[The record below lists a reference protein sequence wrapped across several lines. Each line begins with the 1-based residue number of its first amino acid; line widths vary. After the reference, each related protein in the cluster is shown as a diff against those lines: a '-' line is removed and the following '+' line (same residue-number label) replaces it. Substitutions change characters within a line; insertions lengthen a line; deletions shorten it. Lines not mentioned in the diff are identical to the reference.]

1 MVGGGHCVP
10 GSEVASRYSGT
21 VMSTQK
27 TGTQQASES
36 HFPTVDGLLD
46 SRLRVVEPIAVT
58 WAHEDGTY
66 IAEALEIN
74 EYGYGD
80 SVPEA
85 FADLQV
91 SIAEL
96 YFDLDEDRNRLG
108 TDLASV
114 YAILAR
120 KLTLST

>member
-1 MVGGGHCVP
+1 
-10 GSEVASRYSGT
+10 
-21 VMSTQK
+21 MSTQK

-96 YFDLDEDRNRLG
+96 YFDLYEDRDRLG
-108 TDLASV
+108 ANLASV

-120 KLTLST
+120 KLALST

>member
-1 MVGGGHCVP
+1 
-10 GSEVASRYSGT
+10 
-21 VMSTQK
+21 MSTQK
-27 TGTQQASES
+27 AGTQQAPES

-96 YFDLDEDRNRLG
+96 FWGLDEYRDRLG
-108 TDLASV
+108 RGLQNV
-114 YAILAR
+114 YEVLTR
-120 KLTLST
+120 KLRRVDADNGA